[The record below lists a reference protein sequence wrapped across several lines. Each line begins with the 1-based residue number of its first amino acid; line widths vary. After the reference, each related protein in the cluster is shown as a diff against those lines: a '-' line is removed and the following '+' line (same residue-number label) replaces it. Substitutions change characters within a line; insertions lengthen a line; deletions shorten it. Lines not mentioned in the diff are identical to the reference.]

1 MNARSIILAIAATAA
16 SGFAVVYAAVQIL
29 L

>member
-1 MNARSIILAIAATAA
+1 MNHQPLILVLAATAA
-16 SGFAVVYAAVQIL
+16 SGWAVIYAAVQIL